1 MPDAPDTADSRLAES
16 HLARTLGLDSGEAA
30 VLGKLFG
37 AATAALGI
45 EGGPIFERLSK
56 GETLGRAL
64 ALPAGTDEVLYARAH
79 RWFAAGRPERAEPL
93 FQALCLLDGTSA
105 DYWIGY
111 GVCLKLRGAFAEAAM
126 AFEIAGRL
134 RPNWAMPDFHTLEI
148 ALRTGDFTAAT
159 EHLKNFDAHA
169 GAGDIPDAVRAEVS
183 RWRVALEMR
192 ARRAGS
198 PA

>member
-1 MPDAPDTADSRLAES
+1 MR
-16 HLARTLGLDSGEAA
+16 
-30 VLGKLFG
+30 
-37 AATAALGI
+37 
-45 EGGPIFERLSK
+45 
-56 GETLGRAL
+56 GRIAGSP
-64 ALPAGTDEVLYARAH
+64 PAGR
-79 RWFAAGRPERAEPL
+79 
-93 FQALCLLDGTSA
+93 SA
-105 DYWIGY
+105 PSRCSRRSACSTAPAPIHWIGY

-134 RPNWAMPDFHTLEI
+134 RPDWAMPDFHTLEI
-148 ALRTGDFTAAT
+148 ALRTRDFTAAA

-198 PA
+198 SA

>member
-1 MPDAPDTADSRLAES
+1 MPDAPAMADGHLSES
-16 HLARTLGLDSGEAA
+16 HLARTLGLDAGETA

-56 GETLGRAL
+56 GETLGGAL

-111 GVCLKLRGAFAEAAM
+111 GVCLKLRGAFTEAAM

-134 RPNWAMPDFHTLEI
+134 RPDWAMPDFHTLEI
-148 ALRTGDFTAAT
+148 ALRTGDFTAAA

-198 PA
+198 SA